1 MELYSIP
8 QLLLLRRWVR
18 STKKRMDGERY
29 SMGQRIFGVST
40 RFCLG
45 ALGAGLFLSITSTS
59 SMADYRCTQL
69 EELHRQYIGVSLS
82 SEQQM
87 LKRKL
92 LAWYNANCRQRRA
105 AR

>member
-1 MELYSIP
+1 
-8 QLLLLRRWVR
+8 
-18 STKKRMDGERY
+18 
-29 SMGQRIFGVST
+29 
-40 RFCLG
+40 
-45 ALGAGLFLSITSTS
+45 
-59 SMADYRCTQL
+59 MADYRCNQL

-82 SEQQM
+82 SEQQA